1 MRELDLVQNLPSQII
16 TSTEEEPWLAVR
28 TRSNF
33 EKLTAAE
40 LEKKSIEV
48 FLPLRRVTRRW
59 SDRRKLID
67 EPLFRSYVFLRAPEE
82 DRLRVMRT
90 TGVVRFVG
98 TSTRYPW
105 QVGQKEMEALRRFVD
120 ERLLIDPYPYLK
132 AGQRVYVRSGPLAGI
147 EGFIVR
153 KNSKCRLIVSVEMMM
168 QSVSVEVDE
177 STVEPLFD

>member
-1 MRELDLVQNLPSQII
+1 MNAKTLKILSMLATVVSVGVTIFVQ
-16 TSTEEEPWLAVR
+16 
-28 TRSNF
+28 F
-33 EKLTAAE
+33 
-40 LEKKSIEV
+40 
-48 FLPLRRVTRRW
+48 
-59 SDRRKLID
+59 
-67 EPLFRSYVFLRAPEE
+67 
-82 DRLRVMRT
+82 
-90 TGVVRFVG
+90 
-98 TSTRYPW
+98 
-105 QVGQKEMEALRRFVD
+105 VGQKEMEALRRFVD

>member
-1 MRELDLVQNLPSQII
+1 MNHSL
-16 TSTEEEPWLAVR
+16 
-28 TRSNF
+28 
-33 EKLTAAE
+33 
-40 LEKKSIEV
+40 
-48 FLPLRRVTRRW
+48 
-59 SDRRKLID
+59 
-67 EPLFRSYVFLRAPEE
+67 SYVFLRAPEE

-153 KNSKCRLIVSVEMMM
+153 KNSKCRSDRIRRDDDAISLSR
-168 QSVSVEVDE
+168 SR
-177 STVEPLFD
+177 